1 MKNPY
6 PTASTRPR
14 SALPFLLIAL
24 SALLPVLAPAQ
35 MGMSPSQNSA
45 FLQELAN
52 RSPRRAE
59 PSKDVLGEDRAHL
72 EAGRAL
78 SRPGFFNASAAG
90 ARRLMWDVSTYA
102 GQYQAGRSYFS
113 PWYDGWQSPLSPG
126 EGAQAPFVTGLAL
139 EQTLE
144 YNSRPIR
151 QAPPDWISSTYLLT
165 DLQWTLAENHRLT
178 VSGGVGVN
186 VMFDLIQWDI
196 QDFASDFGLNILPG
210 STLAYDGDF
219 GPVHLTLYA
228 TGAMRTDIFDPLL
241 QNDYGAALTWQ
252 MLDDLS
258 WTLNYT
264 HSRSHF
270 RGEFFRTPW
279 MFDGDQ
285 ESVED
290 TLSSQLTWQACEAC
304 AIGIEA
310 AYSWHEPR
318 NSRIPHRNDVTAWNL
333 GMFTDIRLGQHTR
346 LRLAAGWQEMDF
358 RGDGFFVIG
367 FGAPLR
373 ILSFARQQQN
383 APYYNLVLS
392 SWIND
397 RISHE
402 LAAGFESNLDFISNY
417 NESHYVNYGLTA
429 RLWKG
434 AQATVS
440 GYFEHVKAVS
450 IMDAFFGRK
459 LGGGE
464 FLRYGLDLHL
474 AQELTRR
481 WSAGVSG
488 HLGWSDNLETPED
501 LFFLFPEQAANNFS
515 QQALGLNTSYALNE
529 RTTLRLAWQYFR
541 SDGLDSWLTGEHQ
554 YRVSLSMRVQF

>member
-1 MKNPY
+1 
-6 PTASTRPR
+6 
-14 SALPFLLIAL
+14 
-24 SALLPVLAPAQ
+24 

-45 FLQELAN
+45 FLQELAS

-59 PSKDVLGEDRAHL
+59 QSKDVLGEDRAHL

-113 PWYDGWQSPLSPG
+113 PWYDGWQSPLSLG
-126 EGAQAPFVTGLAL
+126 EGAQAPFVAGLAL

-151 QAPPDWISSTYLLT
+151 QFPPDWISSTYLLT
-165 DLQWTLAENHRLT
+165 DVQWKLAENHRLT
-178 VSGGVGVN
+178 ASGGIGVN
-186 VMFDLIQWDI
+186 VMSDLIQWDF
-196 QDFASDFGLNILPG
+196 QDFAGDFGLNILPG
-210 STLAYDGDF
+210 STLAYDADF

-228 TGAMRTDIFDPLL
+228 TAAMRTDLYDPLM

-252 MLDDLS
+252 VLDDLS

-264 HSRSHF
+264 HSRSRF
-270 RGEFFRTPW
+270 RGEFFSTFWSP
-279 MFDGDQ
+279 DGDQ

-304 AIGIEA
+304 AVGIET
-310 AYSWHEPR
+310 AYSWHKPR
-318 NSRIPHRNDVTAWNL
+318 NSRFPHRNDVTAWNL
-333 GMFTDIRLGQHTR
+333 GMFTDIHLGQHTH
-346 LRLAAGWQEMDF
+346 LRLAAGWQEMNF
-358 RGDGFFVIG
+358 RGDGTRFIFIY
-367 FGAPLR
+367 LMNY
-373 ILSFARQQQN
+373 SRQQQN

-392 SWIND
+392 SRIND

-417 NESHYVNYGLTA
+417 NESYYLNYGLTA

-434 AQATVS
+434 SQATVS
-440 GYFEHVKAVS
+440 GYFEHVEAIPVGE
-450 IMDAFFGRK
+450 FFGGQK
-459 LGGGE
+459 IGGGE

-481 WSAGVSG
+481 WSAGISG
-488 HLGWSDNLETPED
+488 HLGWSDNLENLNT
-501 LFFLFPEQAANNFS
+501 LFFPRRTTVNNFS

-541 SDGLDSWLTGEHQ
+541 SDGLDPRFAGEHQ
-554 YRVSLSMRVQF
+554 HRVSLSVRVQF